1 MTLNFLAGAAATT
14 ALFVPVLLV
23 LYGRLFKNGSLLALF
38 TYYLLAG
45 LYNAM
50 TLEAIPVSPVFLQ
63 NSAVVFNYLDT
74 LLMLLV
80 LLFFCNTP
88 NKRRMVLY
96 AFFLFAAFEAV
107 IAFLYGLNVDSST
120 YILGPGTLLILSL
133 SMFFFAQYGKLTVVK
148 GKGRG
153 KTLMLVSLLF
163 SYGCFLVLYY
173 LHYLLKT
180 PAVADVFFI
189 YYIVTFIATVVMSLG
204 LVWVIKRT
212 REINERQTTRKELAL
227 FFYK

>member
-1 MTLNFLAGAAATT
+1 
-14 ALFVPVLLV
+14 
-23 LYGRLFKNGSLLALF
+23 
-38 TYYLLAG
+38 
-45 LYNAM
+45 
-50 TLEAIPVSPVFLQ
+50 
-63 NSAVVFNYLDT
+63 
-74 LLMLLV
+74 
-80 LLFFCNTP
+80 
-88 NKRRMVLY
+88 
-96 AFFLFAAFEAV
+96 
-107 IAFLYGLNVDSST
+107 
-120 YILGPGTLLILSL
+120 
-133 SMFFFAQYGKLTVVK
+133 
-148 GKGRG
+148 
-153 KTLMLVSLLF
+153 VSLLF